1 MAESRHGGE
10 GGSPSYD
17 SALLDAVASLKSEL
31 QSPTGIGNFN
41 FQRSSSLGS
50 AAGFS
55 CSSASSAQNTDDE
68 DSDGTTGKQATG
80 KDRRREAHTHAE
92 QKRRDSIKK
101 GYEDLTCLVPT
112 CQQPDSISSQKL
124 SKAAVLQ
131 KSIDYMQFLLAEKKK
146 KEEELENL
154 RREVTALRIM
164 KTNYE
169 QIVQAHQNT
178 PQVGLNQVT
187 DEIKFQV
194 FQQLMDVLFHSFNNS
209 VSVSNF
215 QELSACIFNWMEEHC
230 KPQILREVTVN
241 ILQQTSSQMHN

>member
-1 MAESRHGGE
+1 MSTVSSQRFRIRQWLNRDMEVE
-10 GGSPSYD
+10 GDLLATTLVPYVYYFDLIWWSSVPLSLNKCHLVSYYA
-17 SALLDAVASLKSEL
+17 ALLDAVASLKSEL

-68 DSDGTTGKQATG
+68 DSDGATGKQATG

-164 KTNYE
+164 KTYVRA
-169 QIVQAHQNT
+169 IFLFMVNT
-178 PQVGLNQVT
+178 V
-187 DEIKFQV
+187 
-194 FQQLMDVLFHSFNNS
+194 
-209 VSVSNF
+209 
-215 QELSACIFNWMEEHC
+215 
-230 KPQILREVTVN
+230 
-241 ILQQTSSQMHN
+241 